1 MAARALRCRVPIWC
15 LAPLL
20 FLPAPQFL
28 LSQKISSQSLFL
40 TNCAGCHGADG
51 RGSAKAPGLAMNQ
64 RVAGQTPEELSN
76 FLAQGNIA
84 GGMPSFSDL
93 SVAERVALGKY
104 LRHLNEGIIVRPPV
118 PTEPAKKIT
127 WGAEKPGDWLTY
139 NGNYSANR
147 YSPLKEINT
156 ANVSSLTLKWVFPVQ
171 YFGLETTPLEAEG
184 VLYLTGP
191 NQVFAIDA
199 VDGSTIWQYSRPA
212 SSGMLG
218 DAKLGTNRGVAIF

>member
-84 GGMPSFSDL
+84 GGMPSFADL
-93 SVAERVALGKY
+93 SASERATLADY
-104 LRHLNEGIIVRPPV
+104 LRNLNQGIIVRPPV
-118 PTEPAKKIT
+118 QPQPTRTIT
-127 WGAEKPGDWLTY
+127 WGPPKPGDWL
-139 NGNYSANR
+139 
-147 YSPLKEINT
+147 
-156 ANVSSLTLKWVFPVQ
+156 
-171 YFGLETTPLEAEG
+171 
-184 VLYLTGP
+184 
-191 NQVFAIDA
+191 
-199 VDGSTIWQYSRPA
+199 
-212 SSGMLG
+212 
-218 DAKLGTNRGVAIF
+218 